1 MSDTPAPLL
10 DADALSAQ
18 LQADPA
24 AAFAVIRDAAQAGQV
39 AAQLLL
45 AQMHMEGKGTVR
57 DEQAALLW
65 YETAANNGSP
75 MAMNMLGRC
84 HELGQG
90 TAHDPALAAV
100 WYRRA
105 AEAGDFRGQANY
117 ASILLQAGDIDQ
129 AVHWLQ
135 QALAHGSPAFM
146 AHIVPSLAAST
157 HPRIRELVAHLP
169 A

>member
-1 MSDTPAPLL
+1 MEEGLETKPDP
-10 DADALSAQ
+10 
-18 LQADPA
+18 PA
-24 AAFAVIRDAAQAGQV
+24 A
-39 AAQLLL
+39 L
-45 AQMHMEGKGTVR
+45 H
-57 DEQAALLW
+57 
-65 YETAANNGSP
+65 
-75 MAMNMLGRC
+75 
-84 HELGQG
+84 
-90 TAHDPALAAV
+90 
-100 WYRRA
+100 WYRRS

-146 AHIVPSLAAST
+146 AHIVPALAAST